1 MNVLLLLLKSIM
13 ILFLIMVGIF
23 ALTFVIAC
31 VIILIEEV
39 IRVIKKGGKK

>member
-1 MNVLLLLLKSIM
+1 MNVLLMLLKSIM
-13 ILFLIMVGIF
+13 VLFLIMVGVF
-23 ALTFVIAC
+23 LLTFVVAC

>member
-13 ILFLIMVGIF
+13 VLFLIMVGVF
-23 ALTFVIAC
+23 LRTFVVAC